1 MAFDYKK
8 EYKEFYLPKRKPELV
23 TVPPMNFVAVRGIG
37 NPNEEDGAYKKS
49 ISLLYGVVFTIKMS
63 KRGDHRM
70 EGYFDFVVPPLEGLW
85 WQRGVKG
92 VDYSRKE
99 DFVWIAMIRLPEFV
113 TREEFLWAKEE
124 AAARKKMDV
133 SGAEFFTYD
142 EGLCV
147 QCMHVGSYDDE
158 PATVELMDAYA
169 KEQGVVPDM
178 CDGLDILDMSG
189 SERARFHHEIYLSD
203 ARKCRPENLKTVI
216 RHPVRR
222 G

>member
-1 MAFDYKK
+1 M
-8 EYKEFYLPKRKPELV
+8 
-23 TVPPMNFVAVRGIG
+23 
-37 NPNEEDGAYKKS
+37 
-49 ISLLYGVVFTIKMS
+49 
-63 KRGDHRM
+63 
-70 EGYFDFVVPPLEGLW
+70 
-85 WQRGVKG
+85 
-92 VDYSRKE
+92 
-99 DFVWIAMIRLPEFV
+99 WIAMIRLPEFV

-169 KEQGVVPDM
+169 KEQGVVLDM
-178 CDGLDILDMSG
+178 CDGLDILDMSS

-222 G
+222 V